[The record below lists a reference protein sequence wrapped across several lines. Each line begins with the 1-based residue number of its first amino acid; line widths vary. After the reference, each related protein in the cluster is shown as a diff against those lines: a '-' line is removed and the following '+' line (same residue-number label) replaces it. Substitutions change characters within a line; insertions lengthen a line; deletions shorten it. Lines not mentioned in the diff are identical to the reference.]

1 MRIRAH
7 PDIEQAAMTGVNTEP
22 ITAASVV
29 HDIKYVWYAV
39 VVVAGGNSLGALLI
53 KSATKC

>member
-1 MRIRAH
+1 
-7 PDIEQAAMTGVNTEP
+7 MTGVNTEP